1 MMEIFLFFKHEVAAA
16 AIGLL
21 PWWNFLV
28 GFALSGLLL
37 VLIYRTP
44 TGSRHECYLVDFACY
59 KPPPERQVNTELS
72 VYFQAKQ
79 EPLDLE
85 SLDFQ
90 WKIYLRSGLG
100 EETSV
105 CGSFFKEGRPE
116 PSLEEA
122 REEMEESF
130 GAVLDD
136 LFAKTNVKAAEID
149 ILIAN
154 VSTFSPTPSLV
165 AWVVNRY
172 KMREDVKSFNLSG
185 MGCSA
190 NQIAAQMGR
199 DILKTHPNSYV
210 LVVGSESLTH
220 GLYEGTDKSFMLGRC
235 LFRVGGYAILLSNKP
250 GDRRRAKMRLVHT
263 VRTNIAANDEAY
275 TCVMTK
281 EDEQGF
287 FGIGLHPALLTVA
300 TNAVKTNLSALGPK
314 VLPIREMLYYAFVNF
329 FCIGFLKMKREPYV
343 PNFRLAFQHFC
354 IHPGGRAV
362 ISGIGKNLRLSE
374 YDLEASRM
382 ALFRFGNTST
392 SGLWYEVAYLEA
404 KRRLKVG
411 DRVLQISLGSGFK
424 CNTAVWEVLRDT
436 YPSEST
442 LWDDCIHRF
451 PCSTRK
457 DFSDDY
463 CRKLLQHLPSYDT
476 IGTVKSAL

>member
-1 MMEIFLFFKHEVAAA
+1 MMQIFLFLNHEA
-16 AIGLL
+16 AIGLFS
-21 PWWNFLV
+21 WWSFLV
-28 GFALSGLLL
+28 GFAVGGL
-37 VLIYRTP
+37 VLVLMIYRRTAM
-44 TGSRHECYLVDFACY
+44 GSRHECYLVDFTCY
-59 KPPPERQVNTELS
+59 KPPLERQVNSELS
-72 VYFQAKQ
+72 VYFQAKL
-79 EPLDLE
+79 EPMDME
-85 SLDFQ
+85 RLDFQ
-90 WKIYLRSGLG
+90 WKVYLRSGLG
-100 EETSV
+100 EETSI
-105 CGSFFKEGRPE
+105 CASYFKEGMAE

-122 REEMEESF
+122 REEMEECF

-136 LFAKTNVKAAEID
+136 LFAKTDVKPGEID
-149 ILIAN
+149 IVITN
-154 VSTFSPTPSLV
+154 VSTFSPVPSLV

-190 NQIAAQMGR
+190 NVIAIQMGR
-199 DILKTHPNSYV
+199 DMLKTHPNSYV
-210 LVVGSESLTH
+210 LVVGTESLTH
-220 GLYEGTDKSFMLGRC
+220 GHYEGTDKSFMLAYC
-235 LFRVGGYAILLSNKP
+235 LFRVGGYAMLLSNKP
-250 GDRRRAKMRLVHT
+250 GDRRRGKLRLVHT
-263 VRTNIAANDEAY
+263 VRTNAAAGDDAY

-287 FGIGLHPALLTVA
+287 FGIGLNQTLLTVA
-300 TNAVKTNLSALGPK
+300 ANAVKTNLSALGPK
-314 VLPIREMLYYAFVNF
+314 VLPLREMLYYAFINF

-374 YDLEASRM
+374 YDLEPSRM

-392 SGLWYEVAYLEA
+392 SGVWYEMAYMEA

-411 DRVLQISLGSGFK
+411 DRVLQIALGSGFK

-436 YPSEST
+436 HPLET
-442 LWDDCIHRF
+442 TVWDDCIHRY

-463 CRKLLQHLPSYDT
+463 CKQLLRRGPPILSHNLD
-476 IGTVKSAL
+476 